1 MKFRLCLLF
10 VFFYLNIFAH
20 EVRIMDQSEFD
31 FNSPN
36 YIEYF
41 KEGPNFEMSQLDT
54 YSFFH
59 LEERKEADGG
69 VYWYRLIVDNEN
81 TTSQIGIL
89 ALNINGIHNSEVF
102 VKSGNIYIPL
112 KRLQEDRFE
121 SFYISF
127 DPNALTEIYIKV
139 NHAASNAFSYSLSSP
154 EAFSTINS
162 QEYFMLGLH
171 YGFSTMILVFF
182 IIFYLIL
189 RQNLFLKLFGFF
201 FSLYLMHLCHDG
213 YVTQWV
219 GNERIAVIIDAITH
233 MSLLVFIVV
242 FSREFLSSVL
252 FFKYDKIG
260 VNILSGAT
268 LVLYCLFILTDEF
281 TFFSIADIGLMLV
294 VSVYLLESFFS
305 FQRMPSSRLFFLG
318 ILVVF
323 ISGWFS
329 LIPFNFGDP
338 ERFIPYD
345 YVKYGLDMTGLFMVV
360 GLIFNFREIRMTN
373 IQSMRRLRNFYR
385 IVDNLKTELAE
396 KKLDDKDRHKIT
408 KKRVLEYGRLKGL
421 SKRELEVYWLA
432 CEGLT
437 NAELADKLFVS
448 INTVKYHLKN
458 IFIKIEVDNRKE
470 FLQKAIENTSKEL
483 PE

>member
-1 MKFRLCLLF
+1 MNFRLSLF
-10 VFFYLNIFAH
+10 LVLFSFNIFAY
-20 EVRIMDQSEFD
+20 EVKIVNQSEFD

-36 YIEYF
+36 YIEYV
-41 KEGPNFEMSQLDT
+41 KEGSGIDINKLNEVD
-54 YSFFH
+54 FFH
-59 LEERKEADGG
+59 LEERTETDGG
-69 VYWYRLIVDNEN
+69 IYWYRLSVENEDSLN
-81 TTSQIGIL
+81 HIGIL
-89 ALNINGIHNSEVF
+89 SLQINGIYSSEAY
-102 VKSGNIYIPL
+102 VKLGNEISPL
-112 KRLQEDRFE
+112 KKFLKDRFE
-121 SFYISF
+121 SYYVSLK
-127 DPNALTEIYIKV
+127 PNSSVEIYIKV
-139 NHAASNAFSYSLSSP
+139 DHATSNAFNYSFSSP
-154 EAFSTINS
+154 EAFNVLSS
-162 QEYFMLGLH
+162 EEFFMLGLH

-201 FSLYLMHLCHDG
+201 LSLYLMHLCHDG

-219 GNERIAVIIDAITH
+219 GNERLAVIIDALTH
-233 MSLLVFIVV
+233 MSLLVFIIV

-252 FFKYDKIG
+252 YFKYDKMG
-260 VNILSGAT
+260 VNILGGIS
-268 LVLYCLFILTDEF
+268 LLLYLLFIITDEF
-281 TFFSIADIGLMLV
+281 VFFSLADIGMMLI

-305 FQRMPSSRLFFLG
+305 FQRLPSSRLFFLG

-345 YVKYGLDMTGLFMVV
+345 YVKYGLDITGLFMVV

-396 KKLDDKDRHKIT
+396 QKLNEKDRRKVT
-408 KKRVLEYGRLKGL
+408 KKKVYEFGESRGL
-421 SKRELEVYWLA
+421 SKRELEVYWLV

-437 NAELADKLFVS
+437 NSEIADKIFVS
-448 INTVKYHLKN
+448 VNTVKYHLKN
-458 IFIKIEVDNRKE
+458 VFIKIEVDSRKD
-470 FLQKAIENTSKEL
+470 FLQKAIENEST
-483 PE
+483 